1 MNSLRSF
8 LSTTI
13 IICGWSSIAGWIL
26 ALSQDNPYQ
35 TKPEQAWWAT
45 TFFVFLTIFAMMAWQ
60 MLSDLWL
67 FIRWMVPVE
76 PMPEPAPEPE
86 PEPTPEPTPEPGP
99 RIRLRQWGPWVNERL
114 ASNTSLIHTY
124 NGHTWTATF
133 HGHDNI
139 QHERDR
145 YSSAHAFAVAHLRK
159 LKTLGRFVG
168 PISTNAWKTVQYTD
182 QTGTHALDTL
192 RS

>member
-1 MNSLRSF
+1 MNSLRAF

-13 IICGWSSIAGWIL
+13 IICGWSSIAGWVL
-26 ALSQDNPYQ
+26 ALIQDNPHQ

-45 TFFVFLTIFAMMAWQ
+45 TFFIFFTIFALMAWQ
-60 MLSDLWL
+60 MLTDLWL
-67 FIRWMVPVE
+67 LIRWMIPVE
-76 PMPEPAPEPE
+76 PIPQPQPQPQPEPE
-86 PEPTPEPTPEPGP
+86 QAPPSPEP

-114 ASNTSLIHTY
+114 AIDTPLIHTY
-124 NGHTWTATF
+124 NNHTWTATF

-139 QHERDR
+139 QHERGH
-145 YSSAHAFAVAHLRK
+145 YSSAHAFAVSHLRK
-159 LKTLGRFVG
+159 LKTMGRFVG